1 MKDSANE
8 LNRLM
13 EVIETLRGPEGC
25 PWDQEQSLEDVGR
38 HLVEEAGEV
47 LDAIEDARGVPT
59 ADVCEELGDVLM
71 NIFMASVIAGED
83 DSFDLDSIAA
93 GIREKLI
100 RRHPH
105 VFSGQKAENSEEVL
119 KLWNAIKEKE
129 KADRGEPASTSRLA
143 AVPRNLPPVLRA
155 EKISRKAAASGFDWD
170 GPSGVIEKLREEILE
185 LEGAL
190 KTEEAAGGE
199 KDRAVLDELGD
210 ILFTAVNLCRKL
222 GVSADTALRQSTA
235 KFARRF
241 MEMEEILGDLESAD
255 AEEMDKA
262 WEQAKGES
270 PG

>member
-1 MKDSANE
+1 MKDSTNE

-13 EVIETLRGPEGC
+13 EVIETLRGPDGC

-47 LDAIEDARGVPT
+47 LDAIEDARGAPT

-71 NIFMASVIAGED
+71 NVFMASVIAGESD
-83 DSFDLDSIAA
+83 AFDLDSIAA
-93 GIREKLI
+93 GIRKKLI

-105 VFSGQKAENSEEVL
+105 VFNGQKAENSEEVL

-129 KADRGEPASTSRLA
+129 KADRGEPVSNSRLA

-155 EKISRKAAASGFDWD
+155 EKITKKASASGLDWE
-170 GPSGVIEKLREEILE
+170 GSSGVIEKLREEILE

-190 KTEEAAGGE
+190 KKEEEGGGE
-199 KDRAVLDELGD
+199 KDRAIMDELGD

-222 GVSADTALRQSTA
+222 DVSADAALRHSTA
-235 KFARRF
+235 KFVRRF
-241 MEMEEILGDLESAD
+241 MEMEGILDDLESAD
-255 AEEMDKA
+255 AEELDKA
-262 WEQAKGES
+262 WEQVKGEGS
-270 PG
+270 G